1 MWIRVGSFKIW
12 LASCDSLTPKPP
24 KNPVSRKDLGH
35 ISYRSRLIAVVS
47 NFVAVA
53 TGVGRGGFLWHRSIA
68 RPWKPLLG
76 ASFSAIFPY
85 KFLTPPPVTDCYILL
100 IPPNNYAIFDHPPP
114 LAPSTPVET
123 TCRNLQLLW
132 LYVNSVIFFIFL
144 FSPAVDPASGLP
156 YTVNLCCVCCFQSN
170 FEWNYIISI
179 SGIDWLIL
187 FLSQGC
193 WQMFC
198 CGHNWD
204 TIYSK

>member
-1 MWIRVGSFKIW
+1 M
-12 LASCDSLTPKPP
+12 
-24 KNPVSRKDLGH
+24 
-35 ISYRSRLIAVVS
+35 
-47 NFVAVA
+47 A
-53 TGVGRGGFLWHRSIA
+53 TGVGRGGFLWHRSVA

-144 FSPAVDPASGLP
+144 FFP
-156 YTVNLCCVCCFQSN
+156 
-170 FEWNYIISI
+170 
-179 SGIDWLIL
+179 
-187 FLSQGC
+187 GC
-193 WQMFC
+193 WSSLRAA
-198 CGHNWD
+198 
-204 TIYSK
+204 IYSKFVLCVLFSVKFWMKLYNFNQWDRLANSVLKSRLLTDVLLWYHIQQVEFSWSVCTPRR